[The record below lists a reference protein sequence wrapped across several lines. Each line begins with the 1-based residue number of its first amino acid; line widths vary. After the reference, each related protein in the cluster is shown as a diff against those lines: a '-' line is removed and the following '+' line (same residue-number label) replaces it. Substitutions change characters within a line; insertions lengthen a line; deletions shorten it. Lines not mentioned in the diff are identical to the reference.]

1 MAGWAQLPLIFLGIH
16 VKRWSKGRKTGN
28 RGEKSRGQE
37 GASLEDRKQMIAG
50 WKAIFNFKI
59 NFTSNLKYE
68 LKTMR
73 CLSLPIKLTTSEM
86 IISSIGEVSSY
97 W

>member
-1 MAGWAQLPLIFLGIH
+1 MAGWAQLPLIFLRIR
-16 VKRWSKGRKTGN
+16 VKRRSKGRKTGN
-28 RGEKSRGQE
+28 RGEKGGGQE

-50 WKAIFNFKI
+50 WEAIFNFKV

-73 CLSLPIKLTTSEM
+73 CLSLPIKLISEM
-86 IISSIGEVSSY
+86 IISSIGKVSSY